1 MSESEAYNG
10 RGCKQGWQ
18 VFARRWK
25 KPFFSMAK
33 TGPAKIV
40 FAGKK

>member
-1 MSESEAYNG
+1 LAIINIFI
-10 RGCKQGWQ
+10 QGWQ

-25 KPFFSMAK
+25 KPVFSMEK